1 MREGSML
8 NEGASLE
15 MERTG
20 RMFRIYFGD
29 KTLRI
34 YLQKN
39 LEREGKRKIKD
50 DSCWLGQVD

>member
-1 MREGSML
+1 ML

-20 RMFRIYFGD
+20 RMLRIYFGD